1 LAKVLEV
8 VVEVAKEKKEVTDD
22 VPQKSIDVEEVLEP
36 ITNLSDPKDKALSVY
51 RFIEDDDG
59 S

>member
-1 LAKVLEV
+1 MAKVLEV

-36 ITNLSDPKDKALSVY
+36 RTNLSDPKDKALSVY
-51 RFIEDDDG
+51 RFIED
-59 S
+59 

>member
-1 LAKVLEV
+1 MAKVLEV